1 MTSAEPET
9 MPETVKFSA
18 SVFTEGPVEGWLMKI
33 QEMMIKS
40 LYDLAKQAL
49 KEYPDED
56 PFNRENWLF
65 AFNAQNILLIDQVKW
80 TEGVTAA
87 VLNEERNPK
96 EGIRSYEAF
105 MKEMINRMVAIVRKD
120 LNTLQRTL
128 MGALIVLDV
137 HARDVV
143 TELVAKGVKNLNDF
157 EFSKQLR
164 YYWDAEAD
172 DCFVKQTNTNFQ
184 YGY

>member
-1 MTSAEPET
+1 M
-9 MPETVKFSA
+9 
-18 SVFTEGPVEGWLMKI
+18 
-33 QEMMIKS
+33 
-40 LYDLAKQAL
+40 
-49 KEYPDED
+49 
-56 PFNRENWLF
+56 
-65 AFNAQNILLIDQVKW
+65 IDQVKW

-96 EGIRSYEAF
+96 EGVRAYEVF

-128 MGALIVLDV
+128 MGALIVIDV

-143 TELVAKGVKNLNDF
+143 TELVVKGVKNLNDF

-164 YYWDAEAD
+164 YYWDA
-172 DCFVKQTNTNFQ
+172 
-184 YGY
+184 